1 MDISIRVR
9 KSERRF
15 IMQNTV
21 AKILKIYAVI
31 NAICGLILGLYLRG
45 ESNDPIIFGICIY
58 FIVACV
64 IASFGV
70 YAFGE
75 VVQLL
80 QDIKDGTNH
89 TAHTIE
95 VHAPAANTD
104 DEQLPKI

>member
-1 MDISIRVR
+1 
-9 KSERRF
+9 
-15 IMQNTV
+15 MQNTV

-31 NAICGLILGLYLRG
+31 NALAGIFLGFYMSQEFIPEFCFVFAG
-45 ESNDPIIFGICIY
+45 ACI
-58 FIVACV
+58 V
-64 IASFGV
+64 ASFGI

-95 VHAPAANTD
+95 VHAPAADID
-104 DEQLPKI
+104 DDQLPKI

>member
-1 MDISIRVR
+1 
-9 KSERRF
+9 
-15 IMQNTV
+15 MQNTV

-31 NAICGLILGLYLRG
+31 NAICSLILGLYFRG
-45 ESNDPIIFGICIY
+45 ESDSPIIIGICIY
-58 FIVACV
+58 FIATAIV
-64 IASFGV
+64 ASFGI

-80 QDIKDGTNH
+80 QDIKDSTNN